1 MKILLS
7 HKQAIRDIH
16 DGLSSET
23 GSPVYTG
30 FLASSWK
37 VRRNPID
44 QTDAREDFE
53 PWASI
58 KREHDLPKGGEGW
71 KPAGSRPDNPV
82 IDPRF
87 PVNTDYKFRDKDI
100 LIKFAKIDTEGND
113 TNVIKGFKKYLSKTK
128 YLIFECS
135 NCLDDIRGPG
145 IKNPMKEIVD
155 LLSEY
160 GFNTYRIGTKKL
172 FQVNDEHWNPI
183 YEEVKFW
190 SNCFALKKDDMII
203 KDLINQDFDYL
214 F

>member
-1 MKILLS
+1 MAREQEFDADKVFNNQVDQLDADFA
-7 HKQAIRDIH
+7 QTIRDIH

-87 PVNTDYKFRDKDI
+87 PVGTDYKFI
-100 LIKFAKIDTEGND
+100 NANIYIGNAAEYAGYASE
-113 TNVIKGFKKYLSKTK
+113 NPVISQFVQG
-128 YLIFECS
+128 EAG
-135 NCLDDIRGPG
+135 R
-145 IKNPMKEIVD
+145 
-155 LLSEY
+155 
-160 GFNTYRIGTKKL
+160 
-172 FQVNDEHWNPI
+172 
-183 YEEVKFW
+183 
-190 SNCFALKKDDMII
+190 II
-203 KDLINQDFDYL
+203 KDNMREKGKIFIGANPSGGFGKSNPGSGLRYIDPD
-214 F
+214 